1 MSSLH
6 FERLYS
12 VCRRVVAQWRQHL
25 QNLRTFTEIP
35 IAFHHAVLV
44 FQLLHCYYCP
54 SPLWNHKPGSP
65 TPHRKAPAGSA
76 RCVLPTAP
84 KSQPQGW
91 CEMKGTACCL
101 SCYSPEWEANT
112 LFAMW
117 NVFTCPKTSR
127 SSTLHLF
134 CATVISILDE
144 GTGITLIW
152 ELRIAM

>member
-12 VCRRVVAQWRQHL
+12 VYRRVVAQWRQHL

-65 TPHRKAPAGSA
+65 TPHRKAPHHTEKPQLAVPDVSYPLPQNHSPRDGVRWKA
-76 RCVLPTAP
+76 QRAACHATVLNGRPTHFLL
-84 KSQPQGW
+84 
-91 CEMKGTACCL
+91 CEMSLPVPRLAGAVPFISSVPQQL
-101 SCYSPEWEANT
+101 
-112 LFAMW
+112 
-117 NVFTCPKTSR
+117 VF
-127 SSTLHLF
+127 
-134 CATVISILDE
+134 
-144 GTGITLIW
+144 
-152 ELRIAM
+152 